1 MPWIYINY
9 FFDTQYHL
17 DFTVLL
23 TYVVVGLGLAL
34 LLIGVN
40 NLVSPNLPV
49 KEKISAYECGF
60 EPFNE
65 ARIRFNIHYFIVAL
79 LFIIFD
85 AELVFFFPWSFS
97 ITLIGLFSFPFF
109 FIFFFILTL
118 GFYVEWQSSVLRW

>member
-1 MPWIYINY
+1 MLWIYINY

-60 EPFNE
+60 EPFND

>member
-1 MPWIYINY
+1 MLLIYINY

-23 TYVVVGLGLAL
+23 TYVVIGLGLAL

-60 EPFNE
+60 EPFND

-85 AELVFFFPWSFS
+85 AELVFFFP
-97 ITLIGLFSFPFF
+97 
-109 FIFFFILTL
+109 
-118 GFYVEWQSSVLRW
+118 